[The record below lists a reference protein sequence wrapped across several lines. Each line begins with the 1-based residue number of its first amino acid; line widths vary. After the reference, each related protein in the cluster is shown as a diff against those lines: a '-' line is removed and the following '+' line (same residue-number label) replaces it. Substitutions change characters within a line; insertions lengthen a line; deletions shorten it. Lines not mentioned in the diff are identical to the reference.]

1 MRLAEP
7 VVIQCGRSHRRA
19 AMSPTLDEPR
29 VRTWSKA
36 EYYQMADL
44 GWFRGQRAELIEGE
58 IVAQCPQN
66 WPHSVTTYRVG
77 ERLAQ
82 AFGTSAWVRTQ
93 MPLDLGET
101 SEPEPDVSAVRG

>member
-1 MRLAEP
+1 MT
-7 VVIQCGRSHRRA
+7 
-19 AMSPTLDEPR
+19 PTLDEPR

-58 IVAQCPQN
+58 IVAQSPQN
-66 WPHSVTTYRVG
+66 WPHSVTTFRVG
-77 ERLAQ
+77 ERLAL
-82 AFGTSAWVRTQ
+82 AFGKSAWVRTQ

-101 SEPEPDVSAVRG
+101 SEPEPERFGGARAWTITPLIRPRCYS